1 MDQRAL
7 NPSLSENKEE
17 QEYHQI
23 DARND
28 EKGTY
33 WAHERGKRKGCRE
46 TEVDENQHQYQGQN
60 GGHRHYGEHPDG
72 LLNYFQLHILTLQA
86 GVVLHALYQLCDGLY
101 VLIVGKHVE
110 VLMKETLARLVRRIV
125 LLALASPG

>member
-33 WAHERGKRKGCRE
+33 WAYERGKRKGCRE

-60 GGHRHYGEHPDG
+60 GGHRHHGEHPDG
-72 LLNYFQLHILTLQA
+72 LLNYFQLHILTLQT
-86 GVVLHALYQLCDGLY
+86 GVVLHTLYQLGDGLY
-101 VLIVGKHVE
+101 VLVVGKHVE
-110 VLMKETLARLVRRIV
+110 VLMKQTLARLVQRIV